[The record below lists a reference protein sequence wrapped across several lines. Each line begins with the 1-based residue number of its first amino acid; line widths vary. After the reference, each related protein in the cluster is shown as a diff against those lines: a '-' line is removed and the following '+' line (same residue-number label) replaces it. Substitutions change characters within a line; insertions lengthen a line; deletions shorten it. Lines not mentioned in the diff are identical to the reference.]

1 MFTIASPPLGSR
13 LCTKTRASLSV
24 ASHSSVFCASSLRKP
39 LWAGKF
45 FFRTKPGTFTIA
57 GSMIRALFFWRS
69 RLLSKNCF
77 ALIPANPGLLPKI
90 GRTPTYSPS
99 RNPRICASSPL
110 TARSNNA
117 RPPPF
122 CCTKEKRSWKFGKR
136 SLEKSPLCFRIQE
149 FRHSET
155 AKALATLIKNVAAQ
169 KIGQLNQIS
178 HFAQLCGIVFRST
191 VVHELPA
198 RIAPHAAARAA
209 PIFRLHSADG
219 NRRTVYRER
228 CQPIVSTFARLQTPL
243 YPEPFRRGA
252 IRFIFIPLQTP
263 RSTTPFF

>member
-1 MFTIASPPLGSR
+1 MFTIASPPLGSS

-45 FFRTKPGTFTIA
+45 FFRTKPGTFTTA

-69 RLLSKNCF
+69 RLLSKKCF
-77 ALIPANPGLLPKI
+77 ALIPANPGLLPNI

-110 TARSNNA
+110 TARSNIA

-122 CCTKEKRSWKFGKR
+122 CSTKEKRSWEFVKR
-136 SLEKSPLCFRIQE
+136 SLEKSLLCFRIQE
-149 FRHSET
+149 FSHAKT
-155 AKALATLIKNVAAQ
+155 AKALAKLIKNVAAQ

-178 HFAQLCGIVFRST
+178 HFAQLSQIVFRST

-198 RIAPHAAARAA
+198 HVAPPSAA
-209 PIFRLHSADG
+209 PAASIFRLLSA
-219 NRRTVYRER
+219 NAKRRTVY
-228 CQPIVSTFARLQTPL
+228 PAR
-243 YPEPFRRGA
+243 
-252 IRFIFIPLQTP
+252 
-263 RSTTPFF
+263 

>member
-1 MFTIASPPLGSR
+1 
-13 LCTKTRASLSV
+13 
-24 ASHSSVFCASSLRKP
+24 
-39 LWAGKF
+39 
-45 FFRTKPGTFTIA
+45 
-57 GSMIRALFFWRS
+57 MIRALFFWRS

-263 RSTTPFF
+263 RSATPFL